1 MLLIVH
7 KKIYIQPIDIS
18 YIVDNYDEDIIPEEI
33 TKYSDITNNKFI
45 ELNDSKSI
53 QLVLND
59 KNIIKLNDYIN
70 MNFGEIHSFM
80 LVQKFYLK
88 KYIYDNLYDSNIS
101 RPLVDK
107 KQFKKNFGFSI
118 DDSEIDD
125 LLKELLA
132 KSMNENF
139 NIEYV
144 ANNWENYPLDVRNVI
159 YQYLNINNV
168 LDELFLKK
176 ENLDLTKQIM
186 IYHYSRKELR
196 GIYDDVIN
204 DELTKDELIPIK
216 EQLQVIFNRMDYTP
230 NIQDII
236 FTVSRLSQT
245 NDISFINDKFMDS
258 LLKIY
263 GCSNKKIE
271 QDVFLIPEDIYVI
284 GYRYLTSDST
294 KMLEADLIRIKRFI
308 MTNLNDK
315 TIEEVAKYNLD
326 LSNIMRLLTKY
337 NTAKIDIMRKNIIN
351 NMCIYFYLKIEE
363 FNYDYDALYKIIN
376 DFLDNFTA
384 EEGSEKII
392 INNNA
397 YAFTIAVDTFN
408 KLYKK
413 YSDRPKIN
421 ILEKNEFKKP
431 E

>member
-1 MLLIVH
+1 
-7 KKIYIQPIDIS
+7 
-18 YIVDNYDEDIIPEEI
+18 
-33 TKYSDITNNKFI
+33 
-45 ELNDSKSI
+45 
-53 QLVLND
+53 
-59 KNIIKLNDYIN
+59 
-70 MNFGEIHSFM
+70 
-80 LVQKFYLK
+80 
-88 KYIYDNLYDSNIS
+88 
-101 RPLVDK
+101 
-107 KQFKKNFGFSI
+107 
-118 DDSEIDD
+118 
-125 LLKELLA
+125 
-132 KSMNENF
+132 
-139 NIEYV
+139 
-144 ANNWENYPLDVRNVI
+144 
-159 YQYLNINNV
+159 
-168 LDELFLKK
+168 
-176 ENLDLTKQIM
+176 
-186 IYHYSRKELR
+186 
-196 GIYDDVIN
+196 
-204 DELTKDELIPIK
+204 
-216 EQLQVIFNRMDYTP
+216 
-230 NIQDII
+230 
-236 FTVSRLSQT
+236 
-245 NDISFINDKFMDS
+245 MDS

-397 YAFTIAVDTFN
+397 YAFTIAVDSFN

>member
-1 MLLIVH
+1 
-7 KKIYIQPIDIS
+7 
-18 YIVDNYDEDIIPEEI
+18 
-33 TKYSDITNNKFI
+33 
-45 ELNDSKSI
+45 
-53 QLVLND
+53 
-59 KNIIKLNDYIN
+59 
-70 MNFGEIHSFM
+70 
-80 LVQKFYLK
+80 
-88 KYIYDNLYDSNIS
+88 
-101 RPLVDK
+101 
-107 KQFKKNFGFSI
+107 
-118 DDSEIDD
+118 
-125 LLKELLA
+125 
-132 KSMNENF
+132 
-139 NIEYV
+139 
-144 ANNWENYPLDVRNVI
+144 
-159 YQYLNINNV
+159 
-168 LDELFLKK
+168 
-176 ENLDLTKQIM
+176 M

-384 EEGSEKII
+384 EEESEKII

-397 YAFTIAVDTFN
+397 YAFTIAVDSFN